1 MLCYKSNLNPM
12 KNIDFCFSAGN
23 QLRFRLQVATYIL
36 SSVIPMS
43 FRFSDSLQ
51 VLFLFVPSACDSVQS
66 EPWVLS
72 FMSGLKFF
80 GILNNIPATQSTC
93 RSAQEFVSDFIWL
106 FSWAFP
112 SWSSPQYFPV
122 PNAFPFP
129 FSAQKA
135 GALITFCCTLLSLC
149 LQSETTS

>member
-1 MLCYKSNLNPM
+1 MLCYKFNLNPM

-80 GILNNIPATQSTC
+80 GILNNIPATHEYLQ
-93 RSAQEFVSDFIWL
+93 VSPGVCKWL
-106 FSWAFP
+106 YMVVFLSFSFLVISP
-112 SWSSPQYFPV
+112 ILSSSQC
-122 PNAFPFP
+122 FP
-129 FSAQKA
+129 FS
-135 GALITFCCTLLSLC
+135 IFCPESWCFNYLLLYLAVTMSAIRNN
-149 LQSETTS
+149 